1 VELLTLEAPPGSA
14 LSGLQTA
21 RSQVGLFQF
30 WNFFL
35 LDLVCLI
42 GWFLC
47 RIELFWEISVV
58 NFVGIRRYCIPS
70 RMIRRS
76 HTVAVCYLKT
86 K

>member
-1 VELLTLEAPPGSA
+1 LVELPTLEAPSGSA

-21 RSQVGLFQF
+21 RSQVFQF

-35 LDLVCLI
+35 LDLFNRSI
-42 GWFLC
+42 GC
-47 RIELFWEISVV
+47 RFESFWEISVV

-76 HTVAVCYLKT
+76 HTKNETSAT
-86 K
+86 ID